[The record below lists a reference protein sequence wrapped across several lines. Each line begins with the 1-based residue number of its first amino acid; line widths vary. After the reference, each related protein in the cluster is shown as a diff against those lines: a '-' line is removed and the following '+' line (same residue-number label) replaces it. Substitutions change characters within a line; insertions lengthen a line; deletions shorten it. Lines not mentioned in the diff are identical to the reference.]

1 MNVSFFRD
9 KRIKIQDFG
18 DKVKEKIGKGENL
31 LFSFLKSFG
40 GEHEWSLAPIINVAR
55 RGMRALSP
63 PGSPRGM
70 YQNMNHVSVTIQL
83 SVVNA
88 FTNSLFVHICK

>member
-1 MNVSFFRD
+1 MSFFRD

-18 DKVKEKIGKGENL
+18 DKVKERIGKGEKL

-40 GEHEWSLAPIINVAR
+40 GEHEWSLRPLMNVAK

-63 PGSPRGM
+63 PGSPKGVFLR
-70 YQNMNHVSVTIQL
+70 L
-83 SVVNA
+83 
-88 FTNSLFVHICK
+88 